1 MRRISILIAL
11 LLVSFPAWAA
21 VDAGTSL
28 VLEPSIDQ
36 RYATNLATKF
46 LTNWHYKDTR
56 LDDELSSEIF
66 DGYLELLDPNK
77 VYFLGADIEMF
88 ERYRSGLDDALRH
101 SDLLPAYE
109 IFNVYVDRVRQR
121 ANYSRSRV
129 QQPFDFTIDEYYP
142 FDRED
147 ARWAR
152 STEELDELWRLRVK
166 NDYLRLKL
174 TDKEDVA
181 IVETLTERYDGLE
194 RRINELNTEDVFQF
208 FMNAFAQ
215 SIEPHTAY
223 LSPRNSANFEI
234 SMKLSLEGIGALLGR
249 ENEYTTISR
258 VVAGGPAAQDGR
270 LKAGDRITAVGQDR
284 EGKMVDVI
292 GWRIDDV
299 VDLIRGPKDTV
310 VRLEVLPEDV
320 SISGPTNVIDIVRNE
335 VKLEEQ
341 AAKSEIIELPLDVS
355 LGVSLGASKGDSAE
369 GSAGGS
375 EDEVVKIG
383 VIDLPV
389 FYLDFNGRAQN
400 RPDYRSSTR
409 DVRKLIAEL
418 EEQGVRGIVVD
429 LRNNGGGSLL
439 EATTLT
445 GLFIDKGPVVQVRNS
460 TGRISLEEDVE
471 PGMAWDGPLAVLVNR
486 YSASAS
492 EIFAAAIQDYGRGL
506 VVGEPTFGKGTVQSL
521 LDLDDYAPSDTP
533 GMGQLKIT
541 MAQFFRVNGGST
553 QNRGVVPDIRFPSA
567 GDPEEYG
574 ERSYDNALPWTSIDP
589 ARFDP
594 SGDLNRMVAVADN
607 RYKGRIGEN
616 QEFNWLL
623 SDIDDYNTHSKEK
636 NVSLLESVGR
646 EKMAEDEA
654 LRADRKAKRSTLDSV
669 SSDENV
675 LVEASSPDLSPA
687 ETTDDPVDADAEGA
701 DEVSADEVSDDEVS
715 DDEEGEEDSGPDF
728 LLRETARIVADVVEL
743 GSNQEL
749 LERRFSQLNA
759 EAPENQ
765 KIN

>member
-1 MRRISILIAL
+1 MRRISLIIAL
-11 LLVSFPAWAA
+11 LLISLPAWVAA
-21 VDAGTSL
+21 DAGASL

-66 DGYLELLDPNK
+66 DGYLQLLDPNK
-77 VYFLGADIEMF
+77 VYFLTTDIEVF
-88 ERYRSGLDDALRH
+88 EHYRSGLDDALRH

-109 IFNVYVDRVRQR
+109 IFNVYIDRVRQR
-121 ANYSRSRV
+121 ASFSRSRV
-129 QQPFDFTIDEYYP
+129 QQPFDFTVDEYYP

-147 ARWAR
+147 AQWAK
-152 STEELDELWRLRVK
+152 STGELDELWRLRVK

-174 TDKEDVA
+174 TDKEDEA
-181 IVETLTERYDGLE
+181 IVETLLERYDNLD

-223 LSPRNSANFEI
+223 LSPRTSENFEI

-258 VVAGGPAAQDGR
+258 VVTGGPAAQDGR
-270 LKAGDRITAVGQDR
+270 LKAGDRIASVGQGQ

-292 GWRIDDV
+292 GWRVDDV

-320 SISGPTNVIDIVRNE
+320 SISGPTTVIDIVRNE

-341 AAKSEIIELPLDVS
+341 AAKSEIIELPVQNPE
-355 LGVSLGASKGDSAE
+355 GGAE
-369 GSAGGS
+369 G
-375 EDEVVKIG
+375 EVTKIG

-389 FYLDFNGRAQN
+389 FYLDFNGRAEN

-418 EEQGVRGIVVD
+418 EEEGVQGIVVD

-471 PGMAWDGPLAVLVNR
+471 PGMAWSGPLAVLVNR

-506 VVGEPTFGKGTVQSL
+506 VIGEPTFGKGTVQSL

-533 GMGQLKIT
+533 NMGQLKIT

-567 GDPEEYG
+567 GDPDKYG
-574 ERSYDNALPWTSIDP
+574 ERSYDNALPWTSIEP
-589 ARFDP
+589 ARFDV
-594 SGDLNRMVAVADN
+594 SGDLSQMVAVADN
-607 RYKGRIGEN
+607 RYQGRIGDN
-616 QEFNWLL
+616 QEFGWLL
-623 SDIDDYNTHSKEK
+623 NDIDDFNTHLEEK
-636 NVSLLESVGR
+636 KVSLLESVAR
-646 EKMAEDEA
+646 EKMTEDEA
-654 LRADRKAKRSTLDSV
+654 RIAERKAKRGTLDSGAN
-669 SSDENV
+669 DDN
-675 LVEASSPDLSPA
+675 LLTADAIPEASDGSVVPG
-687 ETTDDPVDADAEGA
+687 DPIASEGGA
-701 DEVSADEVSDDEVS
+701 DEDAAIDLNDD
-715 DDEEGEEDSGPDF
+715 DQGEEEPDRGPDF
-728 LLRETARIVADVVEL
+728 LLQEAARIVADIAEL
-743 GSNQEL
+743 ESNREL
-749 LERRFSQLNA
+749 LERRFSLLNT
-759 EAPENQ
+759 ETPENE

>member
-1 MRRISILIAL
+1 MRRILILIVF
-11 LLVSFPAWAA
+11 LLVSFPALAA
-21 VDAGTSL
+21 VDAGTPL
-28 VLEPSIDQ
+28 ALEPSIDQ
-36 RYATNLATKF
+36 RYATSLATKF

-77 VYFLGADIEMF
+77 VYFLSTDIEVF

-129 QQPFDFTIDEYYP
+129 QQPFDFTIDEDYP

-147 ARWAR
+147 ANWALN
-152 STEELDELWRLRVK
+152 TEELDQLWRLRVK

-174 TDKEDVA
+174 TDKEDEA
-181 IVETLTERYDGLE
+181 IVETLTERYDSLE

-223 LSPRNSANFEI
+223 LSPRTSANFEI

-258 VVAGGPAAQDGR
+258 VVPGGPAAQDGR

-292 GWRIDDV
+292 GWRIDNV

-320 SISGPTNVIDIVRNE
+320 SISGPSSVIDIVRNE

-341 AAKSEIIELPLDVS
+341 AAKSEIIELPVAS
-355 LGVSLGASKGDSAE
+355 SEEGVENK
-369 GSAGGS
+369 
-375 EDEVVKIG
+375 VVKIG

-389 FYLDFNGRAQN
+389 FYLDFNGRATN
-400 RPDYRSSTR
+400 KPDYRSSTR

-418 EEQGVRGIVVD
+418 EEQGVQGIVVD

-460 TGRISLEEDVE
+460 SGRISLEEDVE
-471 PGMAWDGPLAVLVNR
+471 PGMAWEGPLAVLVNR

-553 QNRGVVPDIRFPSA
+553 QNRGVVPDIHFPSA
-567 GDPEEYG
+567 GDPDEYG

-594 SGDLNRMVAVADN
+594 SGDLNHMVAVADN
-607 RYKGRIGEN
+607 RYQGRIGEN
-616 QEFNWLL
+616 QEFGWLL
-623 SDIDDYNTHSKEK
+623 TDIDDYNVHSKEK
-636 NVSLLESVGR
+636 KVSLLESVGR

-654 LRADRKAKRSTLDSV
+654 RRAERKAERSLLDPAL
-669 SSDENV
+669 SDENA
-675 LVEASSPDLSPA
+675 LAETSSP
-687 ETTDDPVDADAEGA
+687 ETSDDSVDAIAEG
-701 DEVSADEVSDDEVS
+701 DT
-715 DDEEGEEDSGPDF
+715 EEGDNAVADGEEEEEEEEGPDF
-728 LLRETARIVADVVEL
+728 LLRETARIVADIAEL
-743 GSNQEL
+743 DSNQEL
-749 LERRFSQLNA
+749 LERRFTQLNA
-759 EAPENQ
+759 EVQEQQ

>member
-1 MRRISILIAL
+1 VRRISILIVF
-11 LLVSFPAWAA
+11 LLVSLPALAA
-21 VDAGTSL
+21 VDTSTSL

-56 LDDELSSEIF
+56 LDDELSSKIF
-66 DGYLELLDPNK
+66 DGYLKLLDPNR
-77 VYFLGADIEMF
+77 VYFLATDIETF

-109 IFNVYVDRVRQR
+109 IFNIYVDRVRQR
-121 ANYSRSRV
+121 VNYSRLRV
-129 QQPFDFTIDEYYP
+129 EQPFDFTIDEYYP

-147 ARWAR
+147 ADWVQT
-152 STEELDELWRLRVK
+152 TEELDDLWRLRVK

-174 TDKEDVA
+174 TDKEDAA
-181 IVETLTERYDGLE
+181 IVETLSDRYDNLE

-223 LSPRNSANFEI
+223 LSPRTSANFEI

-249 ENEYTTISR
+249 ESEYTTISR
-258 VVAGGPAAQDGR
+258 VVVGGPAAQDGR
-270 LKAGDRITAVGQDR
+270 LKAGDRITAVGQGR

-320 SISGPTNVIDIVRNE
+320 SISGPTSVIDIVRNE

-341 AAKSEIIELPLDVS
+341 AAKSEIIELPV
-355 LGVSLGASKGDSAE
+355 DS
-369 GSAGGS
+369 SVGGS
-375 EDEVVKIG
+375 DNEVVKIG

-389 FYLDFNGRAQN
+389 FYLDFNGRATN
-400 RPDYRSSTR
+400 KPDYRSSTR
-409 DVRKLIAEL
+409 DVRKLIVEL
-418 EEQGVRGIVVD
+418 EEQGVQGIVVD

-460 TGRISLEEDVE
+460 SGRISLEEDVE
-471 PGMAWDGPLAVLVNR
+471 PGMAWEGPLAVLVNR

-567 GDPEEYG
+567 GDPDEYG
-574 ERSYDNALPWTSIDP
+574 ERAYDNALPWTSIDS

-594 SGDLNRMVAVADN
+594 SGDLSHMVAVADN
-607 RYKGRIGEN
+607 RYQGRIGDN
-616 QEFNWLL
+616 QEFSWLL

-636 NVSLLESVGR
+636 KVSLLESVGR
-646 EKMAEDEA
+646 EKMAEDEI
-654 LRADRKAKRSTLDSV
+654 LRAERKAKRNTLESGLSAEDA
-669 SSDENV
+669 
-675 LVEASSPDLSPA
+675 LAEASIP
-687 ETTDDPVDADAEGA
+687 ETSIPETSGDPVDASALDGAKVGDDAVG
-701 DEVSADEVSDDEVS
+701 
-715 DDEEGEEDSGPDF
+715 DDEEGDEEEGDEEEEKGPDF
-728 LLRETARIVADVVEL
+728 LLRETARIVADVAEL
-743 GSNQEL
+743 ESNQEL

-759 EAPENQ
+759 ETPEDQ